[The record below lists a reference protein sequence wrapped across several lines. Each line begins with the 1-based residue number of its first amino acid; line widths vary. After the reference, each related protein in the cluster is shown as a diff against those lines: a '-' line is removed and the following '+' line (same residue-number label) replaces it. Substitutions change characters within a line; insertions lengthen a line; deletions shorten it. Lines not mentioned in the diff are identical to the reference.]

1 MSIEY
6 LNISETYIIY
16 YTSFL
21 FCLQKS
27 IYFSW
32 LHSNEFSIKSHNLN
46 LSHTMGQE
54 PVPYDETTGFLR
66 DGGVNRNYVDN
77 LSVKQSTCTARLN

>member
-21 FCLQKS
+21 FCLQ
-27 IYFSW
+27 
-32 LHSNEFSIKSHNLN
+32 NLFILVDCIVMN
-46 LSHTMGQE
+46 L
-54 PVPYDETTGFLR
+54 
-66 DGGVNRNYVDN
+66 
-77 LSVKQSTCTARLN
+77 A